1 MRAIMVVIATVVVA
15 AASNARGEQRERPAA
30 REAGSAPSFEVIV
43 AEKVMMPMRDGV
55 RLAADVYF
63 PARGGVAAPGRY
75 PTVLR
80 KWVYGRGGEDEGQY
94 FASRGYVFVAAQC
107 RGASD
112 SEGILYPYRTDH
124 VDGYDVVEWIAAQ
137 PWSNGKVGTYGVS
150 HAGRTQV
157 ATAIERPPHLTA
169 QFIAETTETYYE
181 GNAYGGGAW
190 MADHNLEHALGRL
203 RVVKDAKTRPEVVKR
218 ADEAIKNYAQW
229 IGIPA
234 SRQMQLLFGDVPEV
248 HEFFRDW
255 VTHPEYDDYW
265 KTRGFNVRERYSEYK
280 DVPIYFL
287 GGWYDHLQKGF
298 LKMYAGISA
307 VTRSPKKLIIGPWV
321 HGLGRRTEAITN
333 GEVNFGADSAVANL
347 DIAEPFFAQTLKD
360 AETAVFKES
369 PVRIF
374 VMGTGDGRRTADG
387 KLLHGGRW
395 RDEPQWPLARAKAT
409 RFYLQAGGGLNE
421 TTPSAAPPTGYLFD
435 PADPVPTIHTR
446 QGGGWDQRCRK
457 EYVHCRGSE
466 LPLSTRPDVLAFR
479 TAPLEKD
486 VEVTGPLSATIF
498 AASDA
503 PDTDFTAKV
512 IDEYPPSK
520 DFPDGFS
527 LIVVDWII
535 RARYRNSMSQPKQ
548 LTANQVEKFVIE
560 LPPTSNVFKKGHR
573 IRLDISS
580 SNFPKFDVNPNTGER
595 VHFHTHTRVAHNQ
608 VYHDQQHASF
618 LELPIV
624 PSTTGAAAAR

>member
-1 MRAIMVVIATVVVA
+1 MRGTTAIATAALAAGLLSVPIESARARADAVA
-15 AASNARGEQRERPAA
+15 KSPATY
-30 REAGSAPSFEVIV
+30 EVIV

-55 RLAADVYF
+55 RLAADLYLPARNGVGAEGRF
-63 PARGGVAAPGRY
+63 PA
-75 PTVLR
+75 VLR
-80 KWVYGRGGEDEGQY
+80 KWVYGRGGEQEGQY

-112 SEGILYPYRTDH
+112 SEGILYPYRMDH

-203 RVVKDAKTRPEVVKR
+203 RVVKDSKRPEVVKR
-218 ADEAIKNYAQW
+218 AEDATKNYAQW
-229 IGIPA
+229 IAVPA
-234 SRQMQLLFGDVPEV
+234 SRQLDLLFGDVPEV
-248 HEFFRDW
+248 YEFFRDW
-255 VTHPEYDDYW
+255 VNHPEYDEYW
-265 KTRGFNVRERYSEYK
+265 KTRGHNVKERYSEYK

-307 VTRSPKKLIIGPWV
+307 VTRSPKKLIIGPWI
-321 HGLGRRTEAITN
+321 HGLGRRTEATSN
-333 GEVNFGADSAVANL
+333 GEVSFGPEAAVANL
-347 DIAEPFFAQTLKD
+347 AIAERFFAQTLKGID
-360 AETAVFKES
+360 TGILNEP

-374 VMGTGDGRRTADG
+374 VMGTGNGKRTPDG

-395 RDEPQWPLARAKAT
+395 RDEPEWPLARAKPT
-409 RFYLQAGGGLNE
+409 RFYLHAGGGLSA
-421 TTPSAAPPTGYLFD
+421 TPPSASAPSGYRFD
-435 PADPVPTIHTR
+435 PDNPVPTIHTR
-446 QGGGWDQRCRK
+446 QGGGWDQRCHK

-466 LPLSTRPDVLAFR
+466 LPLSSRPDVLAFR
-479 TAPLEKD
+479 TAPLEQD
-486 VEVTGPLSATIF
+486 VEVTGPLSVTLF

-503 PDTDFTAKV
+503 LDTDFTAKLV
-512 IDEYPPSK
+512 DEYPATSDDPA
-520 DFPDGFS
+520 GFS
-527 LIVVDWII
+527 LILVDWIL
-535 RARYRNSMSQPKQ
+535 RARYRDSPSEPKL
-548 LTANQVEKFVIE
+548 LTPNRLEKLVIE

-595 VHFHTHTRVAHNQ
+595 IHFHSHTRVAHNKI
-608 VYHDQQHASF
+608 YHDPQHSSF
-618 LELPIV
+618 VELPVV
-624 PSTTGAAAAR
+624 PSTTVSPMPR